1 MPVHPAET
9 FFGGLMAP
17 AKLETAPTFPTMT
30 PARLETVTTDTE
42 RIPAT
47 EETIATG
54 RQMA

>member
-1 MPVHPAET
+1 MHPAET

-47 EETIATG
+47 EEAIATG